1 MSYIYIIK
9 EREFVTLKADI
20 YKVGISN
27 ESNFTNYPKGSEI
40 AFYSRID
47 ESKFPEIITSF
58 KTLFEHKEEE
68 YGEEYFKGDVNIM
81 IKTVISIIYNIKE
94 GMEEQIKSLE
104 TQLNSTITS
113 RDNFFSI
120 SEKQNIILQQQK
132 VELEKALKE
141 NEELKAKVEP
151 KNTDYRL
158 EYNNFFKILL
168 KRAVN
173 SNYEKV
179 YLTELHV
186 VFCAWCKAKGITKLP
201 DFDEFG
207 DKVEEKYKI
216 KVTDNEPNEYLE
228 MTEYKV

>member
-9 EREFVTLKADI
+9 EREFIRLNEDV
-20 YKVGISN
+20 YKVGITK
-27 ESNFTNYPKGSEI
+27 EPNFTNYPKGSEI
-40 AFYSRID
+40 SFYSIID
-47 ESKFPEIITSF
+47 EGKMPEIITTF
-58 KTLFEHKEEE
+58 KTLFEHTEE
-68 YGEEYFKGDVNIM
+68 YGEEYFKGDVNVM
-81 IKTVISIIYNIKE
+81 IKTVISMIYNIKE
-94 GMEEQIKSLE
+94 GMEDQIKSLE

-132 VELEKALKE
+132 VVLEKALKE
-141 NEELKAKVEP
+141 NEELKAKVEE
-151 KNTDYRL
+151 KNTDYKL
-158 EYNNFFKILL
+158 EYDNFFKILL
-168 KRAVN
+168 KRADN
-173 SNYEKV
+173 SKYEKV

-201 DFDEFG
+201 EFDEFG